1 MSLET
6 SLRIFQTSPLAN
18 YQAHAAE
25 IDAAIRRVLESGRY
39 LSGAE
44 TESFE
49 NEFAEFIGAKTVVAV
64 SNGTDALW
72 LAFAGCG
79 VGRGDEVLTVS
90 HTAVAT
96 VAAIELSGATPVF
109 VDIDP
114 QTLTLDP
121 QLLEAARSERT
132 RAVVPVHLY
141 GQPADLDPMVD
152 FCRRHHLRLIED
164 CAQAAGALYR
174 GKRVGNF
181 GNAAAFSFYPTK
193 NLSAIGDAGM
203 VVTNSSG
210 LAEKM
215 RGLRQY
221 GWRNE
226 QRVSEYPGCNAR
238 MDELQGAILRAKLPY
253 LDRENSRRQELAVL
267 YNKSLA
273 GLADITLP
281 VEPAFGRSVFHQYVI
296 RSQRR
301 DALAKFLRAR
311 GIATAI
317 HYPTPV
323 HAQPA
328 YRSRQLAA
336 SAPGKSETLP
346 ETMRAAREILSLP
359 MYPELSSAAVQEV
372 SEAIRSFVQSENATR

>member
-6 SLRIFQTSPLAN
+6 SLRIFKTSPLAN
-18 YQAHAAE
+18 YQPHAAE

-49 NEFAEFIGAKTVVAV
+49 NEFAEFIGAKAVVAV

-90 HTAVAT
+90 HPAVAT

-164 CAQAAGALYR
+164 CAQVAGALYR

-203 VVTNSSG
+203 VVTNSSE

-226 QRVSEYPGCNAR
+226 QRVSEYSGCNAR

-281 VEPAFGRSVFHQYVI
+281 VEPAFSRSVFHQYVI
-296 RSQRR
+296 RSQDVMLWRSSCARAESLPPFTIRR
-301 DALAKFLRAR
+301 RCM
-311 GIATAI
+311 
-317 HYPTPV
+317 
-323 HAQPA
+323 
-328 YRSRQLAA
+328 RSR
-336 SAPGKSETLP
+336 PIDRGN
-346 ETMRAAREILSLP
+346 SLP
-359 MYPELSSAAVQEV
+359 PLPAKAKHCRRQCGQPEKFSPSRCIPELSSAAVQEV